1 MSKICCDEYL
11 NFGCFDACDLL
22 LSNIDVISTGAG
34 VHTLEFQWGAKTYNT
49 TYTAAG
55 ASEILEFENILPV
68 GITYFTIT
76 DPDSVTTC
84 YYIKIERSE
93 AVCPGVIIDDKT
105 LSTC

>member
-1 MSKICCDEYL
+1 MSAICCNEYL
-11 NFGCFDACDLL
+11 NFGCYDLCDVTV
-22 LSNIDVISTGAG
+22 SNLNVVAAETADYVVKFTKGGITHTVTVAGVDGEPLVISN
-34 VHTLEFQWGAKTYNT
+34 EFPA
-49 TYTAAG
+49 
-55 ASEILEFENILPV
+55 

-76 DPDSVTTC
+76 DPDNVTTC